1 MRILQPNSRSA
12 LIFVIIVV
20 GVAITTFFYFKP
32 DTLKVLPKWQRV
44 VIQDV
49 NPPHS
54 STIYAGE
61 EVLLEMTIAPD
72 IAVDKINVLCPVCD
86 VRETD
91 GGTPQRVVMKTPREF
106 IGPIKILLIPIA
118 NGSPLLG
125 TEVVYNVELPPNLT
139 LIGLE
144 VAPTAGV
151 DVQVGLDS
159 RVWIYAKYSD
169 GRFIDISAS
178 TDFNVEPA
186 GLVEFLV
193 AKNNIGEQ
201 ELRAKGIDYGVAV
214 ANFNYR
220 GQSTKISLRVGIS
233 DVDGDFNND
242 RIIDQQDKQIIRNA
256 LGRKANPQ
264 DPRDLNRDGII
275 DNRDLDA
282 LGSF

>member
-61 EVLLEMTIAPD
+61 EVLLEITIAPD

-151 DVQVGLDS
+151 DV
-159 RVWIYAKYSD
+159 
-169 GRFIDISAS
+169 
-178 TDFNVEPA
+178 
-186 GLVEFLV
+186 
-193 AKNNIGEQ
+193 
-201 ELRAKGIDYGVAV
+201 ELRRSMWDYLTGLTKG
-214 ANFNYR
+214 
-220 GQSTKISLRVGIS
+220 GIT
-233 DVDGDFNND
+233 
-242 RIIDQQDKQIIRNA
+242 I
-256 LGRKANPQ
+256 L
-264 DPRDLNRDGII
+264 LTTH
-275 DNRDLDA
+275 
-282 LGSF
+282 

>member
-242 RIIDQQDKQIIRNA
+242 RIIDQRDKQIIRNA